1 MTKRYQPTPEDLA
14 KAEQRRLKREQAK
27 ANAAQASTNV
37 EDERARI
44 LPREWI
50 DLTPQIVSADGQRA
64 RVMTWNILAQTLVL
78 EGRELFPTS
87 DCLKA
92 SQREHMLYREIVS
105 HNADICCLQEVDRT
119 EKLFPELEKAGY
131 AWVYA
136 AGPRKKH
143 GCLIA
148 FRKDAY
154 QCTRQRV
161 ITYDDQ
167 EVRGEGEERA
177 RRGSSFRTKNI
188 GSLVALQK
196 LGSED
201 DGVIVATT
209 HLFWHPAYAY
219 ERARQAAILLR
230 EVTKFRDDGPESQRR
245 WPSIIAGDFNFGPD
259 DPAYALLSGD
269 ALLPEQ
275 KKRLD
280 SSYVVHATID
290 PTVATDGAAQAEE
303 EEEGAE
309 AGENDPDRVIVNA
322 RPAQPSDGL
331 LSDTELEQLF
341 RQSGTVI
348 SAYDAGQRQ
357 VPGISESGLTFGSRV
372 SVPQER
378 RGAFEP
384 IYTSYTHYWQA
395 VLDYIFVLDAP
406 GRDVRVVR
414 LAKPHRKEVFGD
426 GLPKKGV
433 CGSDH
438 ISLAAELHWP
448 PP

>member
-1 MTKRYQPTPEDLA
+1 MSRTYQPTAEDLA

-27 ANAAQASTNV
+27 NNPPPAKV
-37 EDERARI
+37 DDERGRI
-44 LPREWI
+44 LPREWV
-50 DLTPQIVSADGQRA
+50 DVSPTTTSVGGQTI
-64 RVMTWNILAQTLVL
+64 RVMTWNILAQTLVR
-78 EGRELFPTS
+78 RELFPTS

-92 SQREHMLYREIVS
+92 SQREHMLYREIAS
-105 HNADICCLQEVDRT
+105 HNADICCLQEVDRM

-154 QCTRQRV
+154 ECVRQRV
-161 ITYDDQ
+161 VTYDEQD
-167 EVRGEGEERA
+167 VRAAGAEQA

-188 GSLVALQK
+188 GSLVALRRI
-196 LGSED
+196 GAEG

-209 HLFWHPAYAY
+209 HLFWHPA
-219 ERARQAAILLR
+219 QAAILLR
-230 EVTKFRDDGPESQRR
+230 EVARFREEGPEPERS
-245 WPSIIAGDFNFGPD
+245 WPAIIAGDFNFGPD
-259 DPAYALLSGD
+259 DPAYALLMGD

-275 KKRLD
+275 QKRLD
-280 SSYVVHATID
+280 SSYVVHATIG
-290 PTVATDGAAQAEE
+290 PTVASGGAAPAEE

-309 AGENDPDRVIVNA
+309 AGENDPDRIIVNA

-331 LSDTELEQLF
+331 LSSAELEELF
-341 RQSGTVI
+341 RQGGRVT
-348 SAYDAGQRQ
+348 SAYDAGQRL
-357 VPGISESGLTFGSRV
+357 VPGISDSALTFGSRA
-372 SVPQER
+372 SVPSGR

-406 GRDVRVVR
+406 GRNVSILR
-414 LAKPHRKEVFGD
+414 LAKPHKKEAFGE
-426 GLPKKGV
+426 GLPRKGV

-448 PP
+448 PPS

>member
-1 MTKRYQPTPEDLA
+1 MAKAYQPTAEDLA
-14 KAEQRRLKREQAK
+14 KAEARRLKREQAK
-27 ANAAQASTNV
+27 NSPAQAKA
-37 EDERARI
+37 EDERGRI
-44 LPREWI
+44 LPREWV
-50 DLTPQIVSADGQRA
+50 DLSPQSASARGQTV
-64 RVMTWNILAQTLVL
+64 RVMTWNLLAQTLVR
-78 EGRELFPTS
+78 RELFPTS

-92 SQREHMLYREIVS
+92 SQREHMLYREIAS

-154 QCTRQRV
+154 ECVRERV
-161 ITYDDQ
+161 VTYDDE
-167 EVRGEGEERA
+167 EVREDGGQQA

-188 GSLVALQK
+188 GSLVALRRV
-196 LGSED
+196 GAD
-201 DGVIVATT
+201 GDGVIVATT
-209 HLFWHPAYAY
+209 HLFWHPA
-219 ERARQAAILLR
+219 QAAVLLR
-230 EVTKFRDDGPESQRR
+230 EVAKFRDEGPEPQRR
-245 WPSIIAGDFNFGPD
+245 WPAIIAGDFNFGPD
-259 DPAYALLSGD
+259 DPAYALLMGEP
-269 ALLPEQ
+269 LLPEQ
-275 KKRLD
+275 KQRLE

-290 PTVATDGAAQAEE
+290 PTVAADGAAPAEE
-303 EEEGAE
+303 DEEGAAE
-309 AGENDPDRVIVNA
+309 AGENDPDRIIVNA
-322 RPAQPSDGL
+322 RPAQPPDGL
-331 LSDTELEQLF
+331 LSDAELEELF
-341 RQSGTVI
+341 RRSGRVT

-357 VPGISESGLTFGSRV
+357 VPGIAESGLTFGSRV
-372 SVPQER
+372 SVPPER

-384 IYTSYTHYWQA
+384 VYTSYTHYWQA

-406 GRDVRVVR
+406 GRDVSIVR
-414 LAKPHRKEVFGD
+414 LAKPHPKEAFGE
-426 GLPKKGV
+426 GLPRKGV

>member
-1 MTKRYQPTPEDLA
+1 MPRAYQPTPEDIA

-27 ANAAQASTNV
+27 NNPTQAQTQA
-37 EDERARI
+37 EDERGRI
-44 LPREWI
+44 LPREWV
-50 DLTPQIVSADGQRA
+50 DLAPESASVAGQTL
-64 RVMTWNILAQTLVL
+64 RVMTWNVLAQSLVR
-78 EGRELFPTS
+78 RELFPTS

-92 SQREHMLYREIVS
+92 HQREHMLYREITS
-105 HNADICCLQEVDRT
+105 HKADICCLQEVDRT

-148 FRKDAY
+148 FRKDKY
-154 QCTRQRV
+154 ECVRQKV
-161 ITYDDQ
+161 VLYDEQ
-167 EVRGEGEERA
+167 EVREEGEEKA

-188 GSLVALQK
+188 GSIVALRK
-196 LGSED
+196 LDGED

-209 HLFWHPAYAY
+209 HLFWHPA
-219 ERARQAAILLR
+219 QAAILLR
-230 EVTKFRDDGPESQRR
+230 EVAKFRDEGSEPQQR

-259 DPAYALLSGD
+259 DPAYALMMGD

-275 KKRLD
+275 KQRLD
-280 SSYVVHATID
+280 SSYVVHATLD
-290 PTVATDGAAQAEE
+290 PSIAIEDAAQVEE
-303 EEEGAE
+303 EDEGAE

-322 RPAQPSDGL
+322 RAAQPSDGL
-331 LSDTELEQLF
+331 LTDTELEQLF
-341 RQSGTVI
+341 RRSGRVT
-348 SAYDAGQRQ
+348 SAYDAGQRL

-384 IYTSYTHYWQA
+384 IYTSYTHYWKA

-406 GRDVRVVR
+406 EREVSIMR
-414 LAKPHRKEVFGD
+414 LAKPHSKEAFGA
-426 GLPKKGV
+426 GLPRKGV